1 MNRENLQHQA
11 LLLLLI
17 AVTLAF
23 AWILLPFYGAILWGV
38 VLAIIFSPIQ
48 RRLLAVTRQRH
59 NLAAF
64 ITLLLFLVV
73 VFIPLALIAASLVQ
87 EGAIFYEKISSGQ
100 LNVDAYFHQ
109 GITSLPAW
117 ISNLLSRFELGD
129 FSTFLNTLST
139 AATAGSKYIATK
151 ALNIGQNTAEFII
164 GIGVMLY
171 LLFSLLRDG
180 QSLTTKI
187 KQLIPMREEH
197 KNLLF
202 ARFITVIRATVKG
215 NIFVAAIQGALGGVM
230 FWFLGI
236 PGAML
241 WGVMMALMSLLP
253 AVGAAVIWAPVAIYY
268 LITGSIWQGLTLIVY
283 GVLVIGLV
291 DNILRP
297 ILVGKDTQMPD
308 YVVLIS
314 TLGGI
319 AIFGLNG
326 FVIGPVIAA
335 LFIAT
340 WDIFSLD
347 NVTIENESN
356 GTSAEK

>member
-1 MNRENLQHQA
+1 MNRRKLQHQA
-11 LLLLLI
+11 LLFLLI
-17 AVTLAF
+17 AVTLSF
-23 AWILLPFYGAILWGV
+23 AWILLPFYGAILWAI

-48 RRLLAVTRQRH
+48 RKLLALTRQRH

-64 ITLLLFLVV
+64 ATLLLFLIV
-73 VFIPLALIAASLVQ
+73 VFIPLVLIAATLVQ
-87 EGAIFYEKISSGQ
+87 EGASFYKKISSGQ
-100 LNVDAYFHQ
+100 LNLGAYFEQ
-109 GITSLPAW
+109 GITSMPTW
-117 ISNLLSRFELGD
+117 MSNLLSQFALGD

-139 AATAGSKYIATK
+139 AATDGSRYLATK
-151 ALNIGQNTAEFII
+151 ALNIGQVTAEFII

-187 KQLIPMREEH
+187 KQLIPMQEAH

-202 ARFITVIRATVKG
+202 ARFTAVIRATVKG
-215 NIFVAAIQGALGGVM
+215 NIFVAALQGALGGVM

-253 AVGAAVIWAPVAIYY
+253 AIGAAIIWGPVAIYF
-268 LITGSIWQGLTLIVY
+268 LITGSIWQGLTLIIY
-283 GVLVIGLV
+283 GVLVIGLI

-326 FVIGPVIAA
+326 FVIGPAIAA

-347 NVTIENESN
+347 TATTEN
-356 GTSAEK
+356 K